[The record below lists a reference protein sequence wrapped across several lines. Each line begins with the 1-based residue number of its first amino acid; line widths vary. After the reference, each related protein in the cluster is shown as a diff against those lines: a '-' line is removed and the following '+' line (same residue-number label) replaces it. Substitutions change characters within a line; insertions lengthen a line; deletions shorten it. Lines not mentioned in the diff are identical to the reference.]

1 MRPRFAASFVLASLV
16 CLSACATEWAAQPLP
31 LGPQT
36 GAVAGSRVRVTRTGG
51 EVMELTSAA
60 VHGDSLF
67 GIRAWY
73 DPDTDPRVALPLAE
87 VARIEAART
96 NTTIPA
102 AIGVGALLLVFRWI
116 ILPGLNAG

>member
-1 MRPRFAASFVLASLV
+1 MRARFAASFALASLV
-16 CLSACATEWAAQPLP
+16 FLSACATEWAAQPLP

-36 GAVAGSRVRVTRTGG
+36 AAVAGSRVRVTRTGG
-51 EVMELTSAA
+51 QVMELTSAE

-73 DPDTDPRVALPLAE
+73 VPDTDPRVALPLSE
-87 VARIEAART
+87 VARVEAART

-102 AIGVGALLLVFRWI
+102 VIGVGALLLVFRWI
-116 ILPGLNAG
+116 IIPGLNAD